1 MVTDAERDYMYF
13 AYALDPRMR
22 LNLGIRRRLAP
33 LMDNGRKQIELLNSL
48 LMTLPGTPVIYYGD
62 ELGMGD
68 NVYLGDR
75 NGVRTPMQWS
85 GDRNAGFSRADV
97 ERLYS
102 PLVQSP
108 VYGYQAVNV
117 EAQERV
123 ATSLLNWMKRLIAIR
138 KRYPALSRGTT
149 RFLYP
154 SNEKVLTYIRE
165 YQGQRILVVN
175 NLSRF
180 SQYAELDLRD
190 YQGCVP
196 MECFGNNPFPPIGD
210 LPYLL
215 TLGPHG
221 FYWFVLTQS

>member
-1 MVTDAERDYMYF
+1 
-13 AYALDPRMR
+13 
-22 LNLGIRRRLAP
+22 
-33 LMDNGRKQIELLNSL
+33 
-48 LMTLPGTPVIYYGD
+48 LPGTPVLYYGD

-75 NGVRTPMQWS
+75 NGVRTPFQWS
-85 GDRNAGFSRADV
+85 GDRNGGFSRADA

-102 PLVQSP
+102 PLVQNP
-108 VYGYQAVNV
+108 VYGYQSVNV
-117 EAQERV
+117 EAQQRV

-138 KRYPALSRGTT
+138 KRYPALGRGTI
-149 RFLYP
+149 RFLDP
-154 SNEKVLTYIRE
+154 SNLRVLTYIRE

-196 MECFGNNPFPPIGD
+196 MEVFGNNPFPPIGE

-221 FYWFVLTQS
+221 FYWFLLTTGNA